1 MALTAVEC
9 PGGVCHS
16 HHGGHAVEREQLREN
31 LAAHGPAWCERLAE
45 RVFEISVDSFSQ
57 TVMPHLH
64 QDGWQRR
71 HLDWEFKLQPAPAE
85 AERTLVDG
93 AINAVESFLRST
105 EVQRLFVQELVQ
117 GTLAEAD
124 QSGLRS
130 RAVRQ
135 LIEQELLAHLQ
146 ERRGELLE
154 RLAAAM
160 PRIGAPTRALALAE
174 ADWDPDAAV
183 GLLRQFQV
191 ANLERLDALQQ
202 RRKKLREGIEAA
214 AAGGGG
220 GLGGG
225 GAGTGDG
232 EEEQEGVSTV
242 VAARKAEAR
251 RLRKGEEVEEMES
264 AERRWR
270 RQQRRQR
277 QRQNVLPLKIRLP
290 R

>member
-71 HLDWEFKLQPAPAE
+71 HLDWEFKLQPAQAE

-117 GTLAEAD
+117 GTLAETEA
-124 QSGLRS
+124 SGPGSDRRQAS
-130 RAVRQ
+130 VRH
-135 LIEQELLAHLQ
+135 LIEAELLALLQ
-146 ERRGELLE
+146 EQREGLLDRVAEALLE
-154 RLAAAM
+154 RSAGDFDQA
-160 PRIGAPTRALALAE
+160 RS
-174 ADWDPDAAV
+174 
-183 GLLRQFQV
+183 
-191 ANLERLDALQQ
+191 
-202 RRKKLREGIEAA
+202 AA
-214 AAGGGG
+214 AAS
-220 GLGGG
+220 L
-225 GAGTGDG
+225 
-232 EEEQEGVSTV
+232 
-242 VAARKAEAR
+242 
-251 RLRKGEEVEEMES
+251 EEV
-264 AERRWR
+264 
-270 RQQRRQR
+270 QQLLH
-277 QRQNVLPLKIRLP
+277 NHAAALG
-290 R
+290 